1 MNEFIETLKNRRS
14 VRKYQADK
22 SVPQELV
29 DQIIEAGLYAA
40 SGMNRQPTIIVEVT
54 DKEVRDQLSDL
65 NRRIGGWK
73 EGFDPFYGAP
83 MMLIVFAEKENSNH
97 VYDGSLIMGNL
108 MAAAH
113 ALGLG
118 SCWINRAK
126 EESECEEGR
135 AIFRKLGVPDNYEG
149 IGHCILGYA
158 AETPQAHPIRE
169 GRVIKH

>member
-97 VYDGSLIMGNL
+97 VYT
-108 MAAAH
+108 MAVW
-113 ALGLG
+113 
-118 SCWINRAK
+118 S
-126 EESECEEGR
+126 
-135 AIFRKLGVPDNYEG
+135 
-149 IGHCILGYA
+149 
-158 AETPQAHPIRE
+158 
-169 GRVIKH
+169 

>member
-97 VYDGSLIMGNL
+97 VYDGSLVMSNL

-126 EESECEEGR
+126 EESEC
-135 AIFRKLGVPDNYEG
+135 
-149 IGHCILGYA
+149 
-158 AETPQAHPIRE
+158 
-169 GRVIKH
+169 